1 MKENYTE
8 KRMVNR
14 KDNYR
19 YFTIENI
26 LCVFII
32 ICPIL
37 DIASFLFRQYFNTN
51 ISISTFIRPII
62 PIIAV
67 IYIFFKDKIK
77 IPLIFVSFIY
87 LAYAL
92 GHIYT
97 FNIVKNGCAYGTMLN
112 EIQYLVNYTFMIMNL
127 FIYIYVFEYKSE
139 GKNLSISKLKK
150 SVLTSLTI
158 YIITMY
164 LTLITNT
171 SSFTYAEEKIGYK
184 GWFESGNSIG
194 TIMVLSLFI
203 VVPTI
208 RTERKKIIKAWK
220 IIVVLLVG
228 IYLCALLGT
237 RTGMFGYI
245 IVMISYLILVV
256 MYKLIKNKKLNKK
269 NIILCVICFVNIA
282 ILVIT
287 IGSETLERR
296 KQLNERRQEIQ
307 DDMTS
312 KTAHVTG
319 DIVKIVKKIKNNEMD
334 SKYMSREMQDAYLK
348 LYNIA
353 NEKQISNTDR
363 RRLQIIYHSYLI
375 KEQKNILTIML
386 GNGYMSHFYEMTLEM
401 EILAFLYNF
410 GFIGFILYFVP
421 FFSILIYGVYIL
433 FKEFKKID
441 IEFIMTLEGL
451 GLAIV
456 IAFLA
461 GYTFFNSSTMVVIVA
476 LCTIII
482 KKIRNINID
491 KTDSIT
497 TNYIIKNIR
506 KEKALWTK

>member
-1 MKENYTE
+1 MGSE
-8 KRMVNR
+8 M
-14 KDNYR
+14 
-19 YFTIENI
+19 
-26 LCVFII
+26 C
-32 ICPIL
+32 
-37 DIASFLFRQYFNTN
+37 
-51 ISISTFIRPII
+51 IR
-62 PIIAV
+62 
-67 IYIFFKDKIK
+67 D
-77 IPLIFVSFIY
+77 S
-87 LAYAL
+87 
-92 GHIYT
+92 
-97 FNIVKNGCAYGTMLN
+97 
-112 EIQYLVNYTFMIMNL
+112 
-127 FIYIYVFEYKSE
+127 IYIYVFDYKSE

-319 DIVKIVKKIKNNEMD
+319 DIVKIVKKIKNNV
-334 SKYMSREMQDAYLK
+334 KINNR
-348 LYNIA
+348 
-353 NEKQISNTDR
+353 
-363 RRLQIIYHSYLI
+363 
-375 KEQKNILTIML
+375 
-386 GNGYMSHFYEMTLEM
+386 
-401 EILAFLYNF
+401 
-410 GFIGFILYFVP
+410 
-421 FFSILIYGVYIL
+421 
-433 FKEFKKID
+433 FKKNRIW
-441 IEFIMTLEGL
+441 G
-451 GLAIV
+451 
-456 IAFLA
+456 
-461 GYTFFNSSTMVVIVA
+461 
-476 LCTIII
+476 
-482 KKIRNINID
+482 
-491 KTDSIT
+491 
-497 TNYIIKNIR
+497 
-506 KEKALWTK
+506 